1 MYKKISLII
10 LLIIII
16 SGCES
21 NNSKELSK
29 SNSLT
34 SNHSPTQVDTEDK
47 TESQKNHSLVNKLT
61 PQNFEIQD
69 FSSIYNKQNKTISY
83 TVSYKISKELYNIL
97 LEDEQ
102 KMYFFIQYPE
112 STKSIFKSTYSDY
125 KIAPKPE
132 NGEAIYTINFTQKLN
147 SVNPSS
153 IDTVKKAKNY
163 TLTIADKDKDII
175 SHYNDIISFVKK
187 NNS

>member
-10 LLIIII
+10 LLITII

-29 SNSLT
+29 STSST
-34 SNHSPTQVDTEDK
+34 SNNTVQVDTKDK
-47 TESQKNHSLVNKLT
+47 TESQKNNSLINKLT
-61 PQNFEIQD
+61 PQNFEIQN

-83 TVSYKISKELYNIL
+83 TLSYKISKELYDIL
-97 LEDEQ
+97 LEDDQ

-112 STKSIFKSTYSDY
+112 STKSIFKSNYSDY
-125 KIAPKPE
+125 KIAPKPA

-147 SVNPSS
+147 SVNTSN
-153 IDTVKKAKNY
+153 INTVKKAKNY

-175 SHYNDIISFVKK
+175 SHYNDIISFVKN